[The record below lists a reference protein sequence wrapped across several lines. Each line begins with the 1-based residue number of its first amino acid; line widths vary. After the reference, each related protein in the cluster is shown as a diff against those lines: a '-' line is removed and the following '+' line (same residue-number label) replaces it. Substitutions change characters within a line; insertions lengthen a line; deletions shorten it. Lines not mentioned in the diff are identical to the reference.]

1 MRASPPPLDVLPLLM
16 NTRTFRIAAS
26 LTTLLAATSVHAA
39 EYRCDAPRSA
49 IDRRACEAAKQGPD
63 ALRQFVQRMRP
74 IESLDMNEYVNEAT
88 VLAWEQRAAAA
99 RLAANQR

>member
-1 MRASPPPLDVLPLLM
+1 M
-16 NTRTFRIAAS
+16 NAKILRIAAP
-26 LTTLLAATSVHAA
+26 LIALLAATSVHA
-39 EYRCDAPRSA
+39 EYRCEAPRSS

-99 RLAANQR
+99 KLAANQR